1 MKLEQFAREPRKIE
15 ETHEWDVPFF
25 LDELVGSR
33 VHAAVA
39 APGNGSSTVQDELD
53 AEVNVVSLA
62 ISGYLDSVGHG
73 ADGRVRP
80 ATLRID
86 DNNKGR
92 ERMLLDLWNYAA
104 DISCRQHLP
113 RLKIAQVVFRG
124 KRRKVRTTFL
134 TLVSM
139 PQQFSVSLL
148 AFQNGPYA

>member
-73 ADGRVRP
+73 ADGRVCP

-86 DNNKGR
+86 ENYKGR
-92 ERMLLDLWNYAA
+92 ERILLDL
-104 DISCRQHLP
+104 
-113 RLKIAQVVFRG
+113 
-124 KRRKVRTTFL
+124 
-134 TLVSM
+134 
-139 PQQFSVSLL
+139 
-148 AFQNGPYA
+148 